1 MSKERQTARA
11 QRESADAARRQSM
24 LAERE
29 RAAAARARAERRRLL
44 WRRLRLWQH
53 GPGFSRRRE
62 GWGALGT
69 LVLLVVIVVFVVTR
83 SVEAVLG
90 TALIGLICA
99 PLLVMIFVD
108 RSRK

>member
-1 MSKERQTARA
+1 VSKQRQAARA
-11 QRESADAARRQSM
+11 EREAADAARKQQTR
-24 LAERE
+24 AERE
-29 RAAAARARAERRRLL
+29 RAAAQRARSERRRLL

-53 GPGFSRRRE
+53 GPGFRRRRE

>member
-1 MSKERQTARA
+1 MSKQRQTARA
-11 QRESADAARRQSM
+11 ERAAAEAAQKQSSR
-24 LAERE
+24 AERE
-29 RAAAARARAERRRLL
+29 RAAARRARHERRRLL
-44 WRRLRLWQH
+44 WRRMRLWQH

-69 LVLLVVIVVFVVTR
+69 LVLLVVIVVFVITR